1 LFAVIRHNLL
11 IDDPQL
17 LERVNQPYNLE
28 VTYTSQQPVRDSG
41 SFLSFMVP
49 YIVTMLFYMVILT
62 SASMMLNSITTEKEK
77 PRHGSADDFDHTDAD
92 AGREDHRAG
101 PGGLVVAR
109 QLTGLSNALKG
120 VGQAAAD
127 SFGFEAINRGI
138 VKGTQSAA
146 EALRA
151 TQTGLLNWN
160 IFGIIAGL
168 IIVLAVVIFG
178 G

>member
-1 LFAVIRHNLL
+1 MTKYLALPTLIALIVIALGLAAWWWR
-11 IDDPQL
+11 
-17 LERVNQPYNLE
+17 
-28 VTYTSQQPVRDSG
+28 
-41 SFLSFMVP
+41 
-49 YIVTMLFYMVILT
+49 
-62 SASMMLNSITTEKEK
+62 
-77 PRHGSADDFDHTDAD
+77 
-92 AGREDHRAG
+92 GR
-101 PGGLVVAR
+101 
-109 QLTGLSNALKG
+109 LTGLSNALKG

-160 IFGIIAGL
+160 IFGIIADL